1 MKLSQH
7 LRYYFGFGLI
17 GFGTFLTFGGVVQLN
32 EGTETLG
39 SFLSLVFFVGFLPIV
54 SGAWLVY
61 TAQKNLKEQRLYEK
75 EKLIW
80 DLALKSGGRVTV
92 AQASSVTT
100 LSASEADKILTK
112 MQEKGMFN
120 LKVSSK
126 GVIVYEVAGML
137 EQGDELIDV

>member
-1 MKLSQH
+1 MP
-7 LRYYFGFGLI
+7 
-17 GFGTFLTFGGVVQLN
+17 V
-32 EGTETLG
+32 
-39 SFLSLVFFVGFLPIV
+39 V
-54 SGAWLVY
+54 SGVWLVY

-75 EKLIW
+75 KKLIW
-80 DLALKSGGRVTV
+80 DLALKSGGRITV

-100 LSASEADKILTK
+100 LLSASEADKLLNK
-112 MQEKGMFN
+112 MQEKGMLN